1 MASRCMALGQDGP
14 IGEAG
19 MVTGN
24 NVFVKHM
31 LIEHWSASE
40 ILGPVWGYRSE
51 QERQESPLL

>member
-1 MASRCMALGQDGP
+1 MGP
-14 IGEAG
+14 LVKAG

-51 QERQESPLL
+51 QKGQGPHSYEPYIPL